1 MRDKKILFEKLDL
14 ILRKMVRYSFTLGDW
29 GKRVWI
35 VIYLRDNGYES
46 ISFSVRPSEI
56 ERFESQKICNSCF
69 GNIYDSKYDY
79 YDYYITDIYNI
90 NFNSHIRESMENIEK
105 VEDIIRNIEALAINT
120 YNMVV
125 NSYLDSSNNYKKISI
140 YFKRDILDYN
150 RIIEEIKESTI
161 FGRSI
166 SENYKFRDQPVFRF
180 TALKE
185 KKRGTNNDEIE
196 LSYPDYYTF
205 SFMVYRI
212 NY

>member
-29 GKRVWI
+29 GKHVWI
-35 VIYLRDNGYES
+35 VIYLRDNGYNS
-46 ISFSVRPSEI
+46 RSFCVRPSEI
-56 ERFESQKICNSCF
+56 ERYESQKICMLCF
-69 GNIYDSKYDY
+69 ENIYNSKYDY
-79 YDYYITDIYNI
+79 NDYITDIYNI
-90 NFNSHIRESMENIEK
+90 NFNPYIRESMENIEK

-125 NSYLDSSNNYKKISI
+125 NSYLDPSNDYKKISI
-140 YFKRDILDYN
+140 YFKRDVLDYN
-150 RIIEEIKESTI
+150 GIIGEIKESII

-166 SENYKFRDQPVFRF
+166 SENYKFRDQPVFTF

-185 KKRGTNNDEIE
+185 KKRGINNDEIE

-205 SFMVYRI
+205 SFIIYRI
-212 NY
+212 NH